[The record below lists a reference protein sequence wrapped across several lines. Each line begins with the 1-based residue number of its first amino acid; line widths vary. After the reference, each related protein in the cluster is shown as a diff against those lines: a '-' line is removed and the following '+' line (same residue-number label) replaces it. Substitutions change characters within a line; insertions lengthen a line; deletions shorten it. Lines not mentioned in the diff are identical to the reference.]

1 MRYFEWVNIL
11 MSLDS
16 YEFVYDEFDFLFCFV
31 VNVIV
36 KLENRDRWWLIVN
49 FLYKYDNLFLM
60 W

>member
-16 YEFVYDEFDFLFCFV
+16 YEFVYDEFDFLFCFF